1 MADLSRTGGDIG
13 APGGAHPSGGHP
25 SRASGPPPRGKARA
39 HSHLVRLLRFLLPMI
54 MVVVVGALVVL
65 VVAHAVRRRDAA
77 HRDAS
82 TPIEMVNP
90 HFFGRDSQGRAYT
103 LGARQAARDEQS
115 FQRVLL
121 NYPSVTLDTEGPQ
134 PSNLTADKGVYHED
148 TRMLYLKG
156 HVRANNA
163 KQSNFASDEAIV
175 NTRTG
180 MVTSPTALSGETP
193 VGDVQSHSFD
203 VFDKGA
209 RVVFKGGV
217 HARLNQH

>member
-1 MADLSRTGGDIG
+1 MADLPRSRGVATPAG
-13 APGGAHPSGGHP
+13 A
-25 SRASGPPPRGKARA
+25 PRGKARA
-39 HSHLVRLLRFLLPMI
+39 HSRLVRVLRWLLPMI
-54 MVVVVGALVVL
+54 MVGVLGALVAL
-65 VVAHAVRRRDAA
+65 VAAHAIRRRDAA
-77 HRDAS
+77 HRDAA

-121 NYPSVTLDTEGPQ
+121 SYPSITLDTEAPR
-134 PSNLTADKGVYHED
+134 PSTLTADTGVYHED
-148 TRMLYLKG
+148 TRVLFLQG

-163 KQSNFASDEAIV
+163 RESRFATDQAIV

-180 MVTSPTALSGETP
+180 VVTSPSALAGETP
-193 VGDVQSHSFD
+193 VGDVQSRAFD

>member
-1 MADLSRTGGDIG
+1 MTELARARNLATQPTVG
-13 APGGAHPSGGHP
+13 APSAGL
-25 SRASGPPPRGKARA
+25 GPPPRGKARA
-39 HSHLVRLLRFLLPMI
+39 HSALVRVLRWLLPMI
-54 MVVVVGALVVL
+54 MIGVVGALVAL
-65 VVAHAVRRRDAA
+65 VVAHAIRRHDAA
-77 HRDAS
+77 HRDAA

-121 NYPSVTLDTEGPQ
+121 NYPSVTLDTEGPH
-134 PSNLTADKGVYHED
+134 PSTLTADNGVYHED

-156 HVRANNA
+156 HVRADNA
-163 KQSNFASDEAIV
+163 KASRFASDQAIV

-180 MVTSPTALSGETP
+180 TVTSPSALAGETP
-193 VGDVQSHSFD
+193 VGDVQSNGFD
-203 VFDKGA
+203 IFDKGA

>member
-1 MADLSRTGGDIG
+1 MTELTRARNFG
-13 APGGAHPSGGHP
+13 AQPTVGPPSAGL
-25 SRASGPPPRGKARA
+25 GPPPRGKARA
-39 HSHLVRLLRFLLPMI
+39 HSALVRVLRWLLPMI
-54 MVVVVGALVVL
+54 MIGVVGALVAL
-65 VVAHAVRRRDAA
+65 VVAHAVRRHDAA
-77 HRDAS
+77 HRDAA

-121 NYPSVTLDTEGPQ
+121 NYPSVTLDTEGPH
-134 PSNLTADKGVYHED
+134 PSTLTADKGVYHED

-156 HVRANNA
+156 HVRADNA
-163 KQSNFASDEAIV
+163 KASRFASDEATV

-180 MVTSPTALSGETP
+180 MVTGPSALAGETP
-193 VGDVQSHSFD
+193 VGDVQSNGFD
-203 VFDKGA
+203 VFDKGG

>member
-1 MADLSRTGGDIG
+1 MADFIQGRSASMQTAG
-13 APGGAHPSGGHP
+13 AQ
-25 SRASGPPPRGKARA
+25 GPPPRGKARA
-39 HSHLVRLLRFLLPMI
+39 HSRLVRVLR
-54 MVVVVGALVVL
+54 VVL
-65 VVAHAVRRRDAA
+65 PAIMCGVIAAIVALIVAHAVRRHEAA
-77 HRDAS
+77 HRDAT
-82 TPIEMVNP
+82 TPIEMINP

-121 NYPSVTLDTEGPQ
+121 SYPSVTLDTEGPN
-134 PSNLTADKGVYHED
+134 PSTMTADTGVYHED

-163 KQSNFASDEAIV
+163 KASNFATDEAVV

-180 MVTSPTALSGETP
+180 AVTSPTALQGQTP
-193 VGDVQSHSFD
+193 TADVQSRSFD
-203 VFDKGA
+203 VFDKGD

>member
-1 MADLSRTGGDIG
+1 MADLARNMAASAGGGPPG
-13 APGGAHPSGGHP
+13 AAK
-25 SRASGPPPRGKARA
+25 GPPPRGKARA
-39 HSHLVRLLRFLLPMI
+39 HSRLVRLLRFLLPMI
-54 MVVVVGALVVL
+54 MVGVVGALVVL

-77 HRDAS
+77 HRDAA

-121 NYPSVTLDTEGPQ
+121 SYPWIDMDTEGPH
-134 PSNLTADKGVYHED
+134 PSNLTADTGVYHED

-156 HVRANNA
+156 HIRANNA
-163 KQSNFASDEAIV
+163 RDSRFATDQAIV

-180 MVTSPTALSGETP
+180 MVTSPTALQGETP
-193 VGDVQSHSFD
+193 LGDVQSHAFD
-203 VFDKGA
+203 VFDKGD